1 MSDTMQSIN
10 VFWGSDKVFEEVTHS
25 LEDITSLA
33 TVLAHISEKEIK
45 IKDANLPPTPPMK
58 IENLIIFTDDYGGV
72 MEWAILGFSNNVL
85 RHTKVG
91 IHNLWLCNPPDK
103 IYEDILKNYSENI
116 IKEHKPQY
124 PSITIEDMKKMA
136 AGFETKVIGQPLVM
150 KQALSAIYALSNPN
164 RKRPVTLLFLGDSG
178 IGKTETAKYISE
190 CLGSDMVRIQFSMQQ
205 TNSAY
210 QYIFGAEHG
219 EDSLARE
226 LVRRSSNVILL
237 DEFDKVVP
245 SFYNAFYQMF
255 DEGLFVD
262 SNYSVDVS
270 KCVIICTTNY
280 RTEEE
285 AEKNLGTPIFSR
297 FSKVV
302 NFKPI
307 SVEDKLTIANNCYSE
322 SINDLNEEDKTL
334 VQNNEVLPFFE
345 EAIRSGSYQ
354 NMRMLRNDIEDA
366 INFKVLKARG
376 IITS

>member
-1 MSDTMQSIN
+1 MSNEIQSIN
-10 VFWGSDKVFEEVTHS
+10 IFWGSDKVFEEAVHS
-25 LEDITSLA
+25 LDNTTSLA

-45 IKDANLPPTPPMK
+45 IKDANLPPTPPM
-58 IENLIIFTDDYGGV
+58 IVENLIIFTDDYGGV

-85 RHTKVG
+85 RHTKIE

-103 IYEDILKNYSENI
+103 IHEDIVKNYDKDI

-124 PSITIEDMKKMA
+124 PIITIEDMKTIA
-136 AGFETKVIGQPLVM
+136 DGFNKSVIGQPHIM
-150 KQALSAIYALSNPN
+150 KQVLSSIYALKNSQ

-178 IGKTETAKYISE
+178 IGKTETAKYISK
-190 CLGSDMVRIQFSMQQ
+190 CLNSDMVRIQFSMQQ

-245 SFYNAFYQMF
+245 AFYNAFYQMF
-255 DEGLFVD
+255 DEGVFVD
-262 SNYSVDVS
+262 TTYSVDVS
-270 KCVIICTTNY
+270 NCIIICTTNY
-280 RTEEE
+280 RTDEE
-285 AEKNLGTPIFSR
+285 AEKNLGTPIYSR

-302 NFKPI
+302 IFKPI
-307 SVEDKLTIANNCYSE
+307 SIEDKLTIASNRYAEVIDSL
-322 SINDLNEEDKTL
+322 DDEDKAL
-334 VQNNEVLPFFE
+334 IESNGVLPFFE
-345 EAIRSGSYQ
+345 KAIREGSYP

-366 INFKVLKARG
+366 VYLEILKARG
-376 IITS
+376 IIPS